1 MSGPPKSYEISNP
14 IPIIQPHSNDSA
26 NTNMAFTADSDDDVT
41 VTTVASL
48 HAEQPNDSAY
58 VVTTPAAFTTENP
71 LFEFSKIQSNSLV
84 VQPDVI
90 MVQNDDVQGEVDGP
104 DTSTLV
110 ERVSIKDHDVFNTG
124 HESFHQDPDNLA
136 TNIQENKIDT
146 TADTRSIQ
154 EQIGDNQKMSKADI
168 PPRRLSA
175 PESTHPVSDVKREE
189 EDDDDNVFYD

>member
-1 MSGPPKSYEISNP
+1 
-14 IPIIQPHSNDSA
+14 
-26 NTNMAFTADSDDDVT
+26 MAFTADSDDDVT

-146 TADTRSIQ
+146 TADTRSIH

-175 PESTHPVSDVKREE
+175 PESIHPVSDVKREE